1 MDHYYVTSQM
11 KSTFN
16 NIIRTSII
24 DNKNKNIYNNII
36 KDNISFHYLTS
47 LITLMN
53 IPFEIDN

>member
-1 MDHYYVTSQM
+1 MDHYYVTIQM
-11 KSTFN
+11 KPTFN

-36 KDNISFHYLTS
+36 KDNISFRYLTS

>member
-36 KDNISFHYLTS
+36 KDNISFRYLTS

>member
-11 KSTFN
+11 KPTFN

-36 KDNISFHYLTS
+36 KDNTSFSYLTS